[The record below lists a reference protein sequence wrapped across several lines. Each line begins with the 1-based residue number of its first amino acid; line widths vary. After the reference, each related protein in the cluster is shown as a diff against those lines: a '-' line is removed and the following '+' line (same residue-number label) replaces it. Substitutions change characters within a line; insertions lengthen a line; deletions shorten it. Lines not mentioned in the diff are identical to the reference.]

1 MREIHTAHSL
11 TYCIVMSLQFL
22 VTGVRVTLA
31 NVFDERSF
39 SSPVRALDW
48 KEGLEIAMA
57 ATDSQVTVFS
67 TML

>member
-1 MREIHTAHSL
+1 M
-11 TYCIVMSLQFL
+11 QFL
-22 VTGVRVTLA
+22 VTGMRVTLT

-57 ATDSQVTVFS
+57 ATDSQVMVFS
-67 TML
+67 TI

>member
-1 MREIHTAHSL
+1 M
-11 TYCIVMSLQFL
+11 L
-22 VTGVRVTLA
+22 VVLTGVRVTLA

-48 KEGLEIAMA
+48 KEGLEIVMA
-57 ATDSQVTVFS
+57 ATYSQVMVFS